1 MSILMSPSR
10 SLYRRADLQRALN
23 PDSIAIIGASP
34 RAGSFGERSLQNL
47 SRYDGR
53 IYLINAKYQQI
64 DERPCY
70 ASLRDLPEV
79 PDSVVITVPRE
90 AVEEVIAECAEL
102 GVGGAII
109 FASGYAETAKEER
122 VQEQARLTEI
132 ARKSG
137 LKIFGPNCIGWV
149 NYLRGALVSFLPYP
163 RLDAPRELSIGLVS
177 QSGALAQSL
186 AQAIEHGT
194 SFSHV
199 FTSGN
204 SCDVDVAD
212 LVAYLADEPSCK
224 AIACVFEGLAD
235 PQRMIAAAELCWQ
248 RNKPLLINK
257 LATGEQGAAAA
268 MSHTGSLAGSEAAY
282 RAMFERAGAI
292 VVDNF
297 EALIETTVFFAK
309 APPPTANGVAVIATS
324 GGAAIMAADKAE
336 IYDVPLP
343 QPSDEVRKVLESF
356 IPDFGSARNPCDVTA
371 QVINNLQSLATC
383 GDAMLGDPRF
393 GAVVVPQPFAYDT
406 ATPRIKIFSDIA
418 QRHGKIACNVWL
430 SEWLE
435 GPGADVCENDRY
447 VAMFRSMERCF
458 AALKAWHWVADKRRA
473 QQQSSERD
481 TNARYAAPSATAQ
494 GAALIAATT
503 NTTLT
508 EREAKTVLA
517 SYGVPVVGESL
528 VNSADEA
535 VAAAQQLGLPVVL
548 KVESADLP
556 HKTEAGVIR
565 LNLHDELAVR
575 NAYAEVMA
583 NANKVTPTPRIN
595 GVLVQP
601 MVPSGVEIMVGARID
616 PLFGPLLVV
625 GLGGIFVELLKDS
638 VIALAPVD
646 RNEALA
652 MLQRLKG
659 AAILRGFRGAE
670 PVDMEK
676 LAEVICRIS
685 ELVAD
690 QRGVIAEL
698 DVNPLVCSGGRIV
711 AVDALIV
718 KSA

>member
-1 MSILMSPSR
+1 MKATRPP
-10 SLYRRADLQRALN
+10 YTHADLQRALN
-23 PDSIAIIGASP
+23 PDSIAIVGAST
-34 RAGSFGERSLQNL
+34 RAGSFGERSLANL

-53 IYLINAKYQQI
+53 IHLVNAKYQQI
-64 DERPCY
+64 DDRPCY
-70 ASLRDLPEV
+70 PSLSALPEV
-79 PDSVVITVPRE
+79 PDCVVVTVPRE
-90 AVEEVIAECAEL
+90 AVEEVIRECAEL
-102 GVGGAII
+102 GVGSAII
-109 FASGYAETAKEER
+109 FASGYAETAKAER
-122 VQEQARLTEI
+122 VLEQSRLTEL
-132 ARKSG
+132 ARGSG

-163 RLDAPRELSIGLVS
+163 RLDAPRADSIGLVS

-199 FTSGN
+199 LTSGN

-212 LVAYLADEPSCK
+212 LVAYLADEPGCK

-257 LATGEQGAAAA
+257 LATGAQGAAAA

-292 VVDNF
+292 VVDDF
-297 EALIETTVFFAK
+297 EALVEMAVFFAK
-309 APPPTANGVAVIATS
+309 APPPTAPGVAVIATS

-336 IYDVPLP
+336 LHGVPLP
-343 QPSDEVRKVLESF
+343 QPSDEVRGVLESY

-383 GDAMLGDPRF
+383 GDAMLSDAAF
-393 GAVVVPQPFAYDT
+393 GAVVVPQPFAYDV
-406 ATPRIKIFSDIA
+406 ATPRIKIFSELA
-418 QRHGKIACNVWL
+418 QRYGKIACNVWL

-435 GPGADVCENDRY
+435 GPGAQVCETDPH
-447 VAMFRSMERCF
+447 VAMFRSMDRCF
-458 AALKAWHWVADKRRA
+458 AALAAWQWRDAKRRA
-473 QQQSSERD
+473 GRPVA
-481 TNARYAAPSATAQ
+481 TRHAAAAALAT
-494 GAALIAATT
+494 GAELIAATA
-503 NTTLT
+503 NDTLT
-508 EREAKTVLA
+508 EREAKQVLA
-517 SYGVPVVGESL
+517 AYGVPVVGERL
-528 VNSADEA
+528 VASADEA
-535 VAAAQQLGLPVVL
+535 VAAAVELGLPVAL
-548 KVESADLP
+548 KVESADIP
-556 HKTEAGVIR
+556 HKTEAGVLR
-565 LNLHDELAVR
+565 LDLRDEAAVR
-575 NAYAEVMA
+575 RAYAEVMT
-583 NANKVTPTPRIN
+583 NAGKVQPAPRIN

-601 MVPSGVEIMVGARID
+601 MLPSGVEIMVGARID

-638 VIALAPVD
+638 VIALAPIE
-646 RNEALA
+646 RGEALN
-652 MLQRLKG
+652 MLASLKG

-670 PVDMEK
+670 AVDMER

-690 QRGVIAEL
+690 QQANIAEL
-698 DVNPLVCSGGRIV
+698 DVNPLICSGGRIV

-718 KSA
+718 KPESNPNH

>member
-1 MSILMSPSR
+1 MKATRAPYSR
-10 SLYRRADLQRALN
+10 TELQRALS
-23 PDSIAIIGASP
+23 PDSIAIVGAST
-34 RAGSFGERSLQNL
+34 RAGSFGERSLSNL

-53 IYLINAKYQQI
+53 IYLVNAKYQQI

-70 ASLRDLPEV
+70 ASVSALPEV
-79 PDSVVITVPRE
+79 PDCVVITVPRE
-90 AVEEVIAECAEL
+90 AVEEVIRECAEL

-109 FASGYAETAKEER
+109 FASGYSETAKAER
-122 VQEQARLTEI
+122 VLEQERLTEL
-132 ARKSG
+132 ARGSG

-163 RLDAPRELSIGLVS
+163 RLDTPRLDSIGLVS

-199 FTSGN
+199 LTSGN

-212 LVAYLADEPSCK
+212 LVAYLADEPGCK
-224 AIACVFEGLAD
+224 AIACVFEGLSD
-235 PQRMIAAAELCWQ
+235 PQRMIKAAELCWQ
-248 RNKPLLINK
+248 RNKPLVINK

-268 MSHTGSLAGSEAAY
+268 LSHTGSLAGSEAAY

-309 APPPTANGVAVIATS
+309 APPPTATGVAVIATS

-336 IYDVPLP
+336 LHDVALP
-343 QPSDEVRKVLESF
+343 QPNDEVRAVLESY

-383 GDAMLGDPRF
+383 GEAMLSDAGF
-393 GAVVVPQPFAYDT
+393 GAVVVPQPFAYDV
-406 ATPRIKIFSDIA
+406 ATPRIKIFSELA
-418 QRHGKIACNVWL
+418 QRYGKIACNVWL

-435 GPGADVCENDRY
+435 GPGASVCEHDPH
-447 VAMFRSMERCF
+447 VAMFRSMDRCF
-458 AALKAWHWVADKRRA
+458 ATLAAWHRREEKRRTGRA
-473 QQQSSERD
+473 I
-481 TNARYAAPSATAQ
+481 AVRYAEPAAMTT
-494 GAALIAATT
+494 GAELIAATA
-503 NTTLT
+503 NNTLT
-508 EREAKTVLA
+508 EREAKQVLA
-517 SYGVPVVGESL
+517 AYGVPVVGERL
-528 VNSADEA
+528 VASAEEA
-535 VAAAQQLGLPVVL
+535 VAAAVELGLPVAL
-548 KVESADLP
+548 KVESADIP
-556 HKTEAGVIR
+556 HKTEAGVLR
-565 LNLHDELAVR
+565 LDLRDEAAVR
-575 NAYAEVMA
+575 RAYAEVMA
-583 NANKVTPTPRIN
+583 NAEKVEPSPRIN

-601 MVPSGVEIMVGARID
+601 MLPSGVEIMVGARID

-638 VIALAPVD
+638 AIALAPVA
-646 RNEALA
+646 RSEALNLLA
-652 MLQRLKG
+652 SLKG

-670 PVDMEK
+670 AVDTER

-690 QRGVIAEL
+690 LHGSIAEI
-698 DVNPLVCSGGRIV
+698 DVNPLICSGGRIV

-718 KSA
+718 KAPQ

>member
-1 MSILMSPSR
+1 MKPTRPPYSH
-10 SLYRRADLQRALN
+10 ADLQRALN
-23 PDSIAIIGASP
+23 PDSIAIVGAST
-34 RAGSFGERSLQNL
+34 RAGSFGERSLANL

-53 IYLINAKYQQI
+53 IYLVNAKYQQI

-70 ASLRDLPEV
+70 PSLSALPEV
-79 PDSVVITVPRE
+79 PDCVVITVPRE
-90 AVEEVIAECAEL
+90 AVEEVIRECAEL
-102 GVGGAII
+102 GVGGAIV
-109 FASGYAETAKEER
+109 FASGYAETAKAER
-122 VQEQARLTEI
+122 VLEQARLAEI
-132 ARKSG
+132 ARGSG

-163 RLDAPRELSIGLVS
+163 RLDTPRADSIALVS

-199 FTSGN
+199 LTSGN

-212 LVAYLADEPSCK
+212 LVAYLADDPGCK
-224 AIACVFEGLAD
+224 AIACVFEGLSD

-257 LATGEQGAAAA
+257 LATGAQGAAAA
-268 MSHTGSLAGSEAAY
+268 LSHTGSLAGSEAAY

-297 EALIETTVFFAK
+297 EALIESTVFFAK
-309 APPPTANGVAVIATS
+309 APAPTASGVAVIATS

-336 IYDVPLP
+336 AHGVPLP
-343 QPSDEVRKVLESF
+343 QPTPEVRAVLESY

-383 GDAMLGDPRF
+383 GDAMMADAHF
-393 GAVVVPQPFAYDT
+393 GAVVVPQPFAYDV
-406 ATPRIKIFSDIA
+406 ATPRIRIFSELA
-418 QRHGKIACNVWL
+418 QRYGKIACNVWL

-435 GPGADVCENDRY
+435 GPGAAICEADPH
-447 VAMFRSMERCF
+447 VAMFRSMDRCF
-458 AALKAWHWVADKRRA
+458 ATLAAWQWRCEKRREGRA
-473 QQQSSERD
+473 VATRQAPAE
-481 TNARYAAPSATAQ
+481 AAATA
-494 GAALIAATT
+494 AAAIAATDAR
-503 NTTLT
+503 TLT
-508 EREAKTVLA
+508 EREAKNLLA
-517 SYGVPVVGESL
+517 AYGVPVVGERL
-528 VNSADEA
+528 VDSADAA
-535 VAAAQQLGLPVVL
+535 VAAAMELGLPVAL
-548 KVESADLP
+548 KVESPDLP
-556 HKTEAGVIR
+556 HKTEAGVLR
-565 LNLHDELAVR
+565 LDLRDEAAVR
-575 NAYAEVMA
+575 QAYAEVMA
-583 NANKVTPTPRIN
+583 NAHKVQPPPRIN

-601 MVPSGVEIMVGARID
+601 MLPSGVEIMVGARID

-638 VIALAPVD
+638 VIALAPVA
-646 RNEALA
+646 RSEALH
-652 MLQRLKG
+652 MLSALEG
-659 AAILRGFRGAE
+659 ADILRGFRGAE
-670 PVDMEK
+670 PVDLER

-690 QRGVIAEL
+690 QRDAIAEL
-698 DVNPLVCSGGRIV
+698 DVNPLICSGGRIV

-718 KSA
+718 KPEPGAAQ

>member
-1 MSILMSPSR
+1 MKPTR

-23 PDSIAIIGASP
+23 PDSIAIIGASS

-53 IYLINAKYQQI
+53 IYLVNAKYQQI

-79 PDSVVITVPRE
+79 PDCVVITVPRE
-90 AVEEVIAECAEL
+90 AVEAVIEECAEL

-122 VQEQARLTEI
+122 VLEQARLTEI

-163 RLDAPRELSIGLVS
+163 RLDTPREQSIGLVS

-212 LVAYLADEPSCK
+212 LVAYLADEPACK

-235 PQRMIAAAELCWQ
+235 PQRMIEAAELCWQ
-248 RNKPLLINK
+248 RGKPLLINK

-309 APPPTANGVAVIATS
+309 APAPKAKGVAVIATS

-336 IYDVPLP
+336 LYDVPLP
-343 QPSDEVRKVLESF
+343 QPSDEVRKVLESY

-383 GDAMLGDPRF
+383 GDAMLGDPSF

-418 QRHGKIACNVWL
+418 QRHGKIACNIWL

-435 GPGADVCENDRY
+435 GPGASVCENDQY
-447 VAMFRSMERCF
+447 VAMFRSMDRCF
-458 AALKAWHWVADKRRA
+458 AALKAWHWYGDKRSA
-473 QQQSSERD
+473 ESNINLKSA
-481 TNARYAAPSATAQ
+481 TRYAASSAATE
-494 GAALIAATT
+494 AASLIAAT
-503 NTTLT
+503 NEKTLT

-517 SYGVPVVGESL
+517 SYGVPVVGEQL
-528 VNSADEA
+528 VSGADDA
-535 VAAAQQLGLPVVL
+535 VAAALQLGLPVVL
-548 KVESADLP
+548 KVESPDLP

-565 LNLHDELAVR
+565 LNLRDEQAVR
-575 NAYAEVMA
+575 SAYAEVMA
-583 NANKVTPTPRIN
+583 NAHKVTPAPRIN

-601 MVPSGVEIMVGARID
+601 MVASGVEIMVGARID

-638 VIALAPVD
+638 VIALAPID
-646 RNEALA
+646 RNEALT
-652 MLQRLKG
+652 MLGRLKG

-670 PVDMEK
+670 PVDTEQ

-690 QRGVIAEL
+690 QRDLISEL
-698 DVNPLVCSGGRIV
+698 DVNPLLCSGGRVV

-718 KSA
+718 KVAVEQ

>member
-1 MSILMSPSR
+1 MKNSR
-10 SLYRRADLQRALN
+10 SPYRRADLQRALS
-23 PDSIAIIGASP
+23 PDSIAIVGAST
-34 RAGSFGERSLQNL
+34 RAGSFGERSLSNL
-47 SRYDGR
+47 ARYDGR
-53 IYLINAKYQQI
+53 IYLVNAKYQQI

-70 ASLRDLPEV
+70 ASLRALPEV
-79 PDSVVITVPRE
+79 PDCVVITVPRE
-90 AVEEVIAECAEL
+90 AVEEVIRECAEL

-109 FASGYAETAKEER
+109 FASGYAETAKAER
-122 VQEQARLTEI
+122 VLEQTRLTEI
-132 ARKSG
+132 ARASG

-163 RLDAPRELSIGLVS
+163 RLDTPRELSIGLVS

-212 LVAYLADEPSCK
+212 LVAYLADDPACK

-235 PQRMIAAAELCWQ
+235 PQRMIEAAELCWR

-309 APPPTANGVAVIATS
+309 APPPTAQGVAVIATS

-336 IYDVPLP
+336 HHGVALP
-343 QPSDEVRKVLESF
+343 QPSAAVREVLESY

-383 GDAMLGDPRF
+383 GDAMLSDPNF

-435 GPGADVCENDRY
+435 GPGASVCENDLH
-447 VAMFRSMERCF
+447 VAMFRSMDRCF
-458 AALKAWHWVADKRRA
+458 AALKAWHWRADKRRA
-473 QQQSSERD
+473 DKHLIEGD
-481 TNARYAAPSATAQ
+481 AHVATRYVAVSAAAPA
-494 GAALIAATT
+494 AALIAATSAG
-503 NTTLT
+503 TLT

-517 SYGVPVVGESL
+517 AYGVPVVGERL

-535 VAAAQQLGLPVVL
+535 VTAALHLGLPVVL

-565 LNLHDELAVR
+565 LNLRDE
-575 NAYAEVMA
+575 
-583 NANKVTPTPRIN
+583 
-595 GVLVQP
+595 Q
-601 MVPSGVEIMVGARID
+601 
-616 PLFGPLLVV
+616 
-625 GLGGIFVELLKDS
+625 S
-638 VIALAPVD
+638 V
-646 RNEALA
+646 
-652 MLQRLKG
+652 
-659 AAILRGFRGAE
+659 
-670 PVDMEK
+670 
-676 LAEVICRIS
+676 
-685 ELVAD
+685 
-690 QRGVIAEL
+690 
-698 DVNPLVCSGGRIV
+698 
-711 AVDALIV
+711 
-718 KSA
+718 